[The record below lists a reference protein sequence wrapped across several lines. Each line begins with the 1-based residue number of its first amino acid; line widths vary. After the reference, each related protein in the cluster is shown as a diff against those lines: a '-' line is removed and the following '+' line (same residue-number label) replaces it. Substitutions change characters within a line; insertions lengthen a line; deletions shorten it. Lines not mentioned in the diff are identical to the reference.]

1 MFNKFKTSKAEV
13 WALILLTAAIS
24 ITMSFHHALS
34 RSAIFE
40 EFFWTKTARYFE
52 NIIQFTV
59 DLSETNELTKDIQFE
74 IDTMLFD
81 NVDHLIDLA

>member
-1 MFNKFKTSKAEV
+1 MEDCTLCMDCASSCENVAFKFKKPSNTLFNKFKTSKAEV

-40 EFFWTKTARYFE
+40 EFLDK
-52 NIIQFTV
+52 N
-59 DLSETNELTKDIQFE
+59 S
-74 IDTMLFD
+74 
-81 NVDHLIDLA
+81 